1 MGITGLPLKLMQS
14 LLKNR
19 LQRVVLNGQTS
30 AWTPVLTGVLPG
42 SISGPLF
49 FSKYINDFAKD
60 MSTAV
65 QLFADVISIFSAVN
79 DTADQMNK
87 DLEKTSIWAYHWKM
101 PFKPFIS
108 KQVQEIIL

>member
-1 MGITGLPLKLMQS
+1 
-14 LLKNR
+14 
-19 LQRVVLNGQTS
+19 
-30 AWTPVLTGVLPG
+30 
-42 SISGPLF
+42 
-49 FSKYINDFAKD
+49 

-65 QLFADVISIFSAVN
+65 QLFADVTSIFSAVN

-101 PFKPFIS
+101 PFKPVIS